1 MAPCDA
7 ASHQLAH
14 QLQQEE
20 LEQQQ
25 GGDGAAARAAAEQ
38 LDARMAAEL
47 AAQEWGDDAGGGGG
61 GGDGSSDGEAAL
73 EEAHHQQQLEELYFE
88 QLRARYGYSTQARP
102 GCCRLCGQEGH
113 WVRDCPRNPDKQEAA
128 RRVVNPQPQ
137 LIAAAQQ
144 RAAFTPL
151 PAPSNGGSASGSLVQ
166 LLAACLE
173 RQQLPGS
180 VCYQAGLCGAVQHFG
195 ATLFSS
201 GWGCGYNNMQALA
214 SHLLAARPVRG
225 QAGVQRRR
233 ASAAEDASW
242 RWSDACF
249 CECGSSIGVLCCALL
264 LLQETRGVLFG
275 GAGYVPDIAALQAWL
290 GGGGG
295 TAAARQAPLH
305 ATGCQLL
312 ALGMHFHP
320 LDVTC

>member
-1 MAPCDA
+1 MAPGDA

-25 GGDGAAARAAAEQ
+25 GGGSAAARASAEA

-47 AAQEWGDDAGGGGG
+47 AAQEWGDDTGGCG
-61 GGDGSSDGEAAL
+61 GEAAL

-102 GCCRLCGQEGH
+102 GCCRLCGREGH

-128 RRVVNPQPQ
+128 RRVFNPQAQ
-137 LIAAAQQ
+137 LIAASQQ

-151 PAPSNGGSASGSLVQ
+151 PAPSNGGGGGDSSSLVQ

-173 RQQLPGS
+173 RQQLPAS

-225 QAGVQRRR
+225 QAGVQ
-233 ASAAEDASW
+233 S
-242 RWSDACF
+242 
-249 CECGSSIGVLCCALL
+249 
-264 LLQETRGVLFG
+264 
-275 GAGYVPDIAALQAWL
+275 
-290 GGGGG
+290 GGGNGS
-295 TAAARQAPLH
+295 
-305 ATGCQLL
+305 
-312 ALGMHFHP
+312 
-320 LDVTC
+320 

>member
-1 MAPCDA
+1 
-7 ASHQLAH
+7 
-14 QLQQEE
+14 
-20 LEQQQ
+20 
-25 GGDGAAARAAAEQ
+25 
-38 LDARMAAEL
+38 MAAEL
-47 AAQEWGDDAGGGGG
+47 AAQEWGDDADGGGG

-173 RQQLPGS
+173 RQHLPAS

-233 ASAAEDASW
+233 WHRQRRMQAGAGQMHASVNVAAQLVCCA
-242 RWSDACF
+242 
-249 CECGSSIGVLCCALL
+249 VLCCSCRR
-264 LLQETRGVLFG
+264 RGGCCL
-275 GAGYVPDIAALQAWL
+275 AA
-290 GGGGG
+290 
-295 TAAARQAPLH
+295 P
-305 ATGCQLL
+305 ATFQTFQRCRPG
-312 ALGMHFHP
+312 
-320 LDVTC
+320 